1 MSDTGSQ
8 TSEAATLSSRSA
20 KILEILAN
28 RRPFAKRANQTV
40 EQLRLVSAALAE
52 FVQFLPNMLQR
63 DIPEE
68 SRNKISQLERQ
79 IPALQASITK
89 QQADLLQLALRFGR
103 NTLNIGIVGNA
114 RQGKSTFLQALT
126 GLTNEE
132 IPAAETDHCT
142 GAPSLII
149 NHKDTYADVEYFSES
164 GFLQEIISPFYM
176 QLSLTPLPTSFHAF
190 MSAPLAAPNRKL
202 SATEDALYDK
212 LKYRHMAAKEYQ
224 QFLGKPPERIGKDKI
239 RSCIAQQ
246 DVNGKK
252 IATWLAVRMATI
264 YCPFRVADAG
274 GISVCDT
281 PGLGDFV
288 CGAEDSLVQNIGR
301 NLDAVLMLKRTPKG
315 GIATPEDTQL
325 YDLLPKA
332 VNEFEPSS
340 WSYFIVNRDGTENET
355 KSFESQIQQKI
366 QCRRFITLDARNS
379 GDVLNRFDS
388 ILEDI
393 ASNQQALDRTLSDA
407 RFETLKAIIAQTGS
421 LLDEAKTALPKS
433 VRSDVMGAAELHSL
447 FDPLWNTVAH
457 HLQHLTHSYRESRDK
472 TGRLNEQVDG
482 IQGAVLAQVRKRLEQ
497 VQPSDYAGQGLP
509 QFTSD
514 MFHELRVTLATAF
527 DKLDDDLTES
537 IDILRSE
544 VCEIFWSH
552 GRLKGLF
559 EASNPQLWLRQLA
572 EAWKSLDD
580 GRPMAGVI
588 ARFANTEFTF
598 RGYLLAKVRGTLD
611 PLDEE
616 STASVHYRFAI
627 GNKWDDVRGKLWSA
641 CNNAVADCADVLKG
655 LSVDKNGALF
665 SCNEQF
671 TDGVL
676 RLGGWNRARQL
687 WANFYDEYKSEIWAE
702 RFSKIEVNKA
712 LRRDWDSCVLKLES
726 ALQSLISE

>member
-1 MSDTGSQ
+1 MNEADDHLSQ
-8 TSEAATLSSRSA
+8 PVPVQSRTE
-20 KILEILAN
+20 KILQILAN
-28 RRPFAKRANQTV
+28 RRPFADRANQTV
-40 EQLRLVSAALAE
+40 NQLHIVSAALAE
-52 FVQFLPNMLQR
+52 LVVLLPNMLQR
-63 DIPEE
+63 DIPEA
-68 SRNKISQLERQ
+68 SRNKISLLERR
-79 IPALQASITK
+79 IPALQANITK
-89 QQADLLQLALRFGR
+89 QQADLQQLALRFAR
-103 NTLNIGIVGNA
+103 RTLNIGIVGNA

-126 GLTNEE
+126 GLTSEE

-149 NHKDTYADVEYFSES
+149 NHTETYADVEYFTEGS
-164 GFLQEIISPFYM
+164 FLQEIIAPFYM

-190 MSAPLAAPNRKL
+190 MSAPLASPNRKL

-212 LKYRHMAAKEYQ
+212 LKYRHTVAQEFQ
-224 QFLGKPPERIGKDKI
+224 PLLGKPPERIGKDRI

-246 DVNGKK
+246 DATGRKTS
-252 IATWLAVRMATI
+252 TWLAVRMATI
-264 YCPFRVADAG
+264 YCPFRIEDAG
-274 GISVCDT
+274 NISVCDT

-288 CGAEDSLVQNIGR
+288 CGAEDSLVHNIGK
-301 NLDAVLMLKRTPKG
+301 NLDAVLMMKRTPKG

-332 VNEFEPSS
+332 VNEFEPKS

-355 KSFESQIQQKI
+355 RSFEGQIKEKI
-366 QCRRFITLDARNS
+366 QCRRFVTLDARNPHE
-379 GDVLNRFDS
+379 VLSWFDS

-393 ASNQQALDRTLSDA
+393 AGNQQALDRTLSLA
-407 RFETLKAIIAQTGS
+407 RFEGVKAIVDHLVAIVE
-421 LLDEAKTALPKS
+421 EAKTALPKS
-433 VRSDVMGAAELHSL
+433 IRTDGMGAAELHSL
-447 FDPLWNTVAH
+447 FDPLWNNVAH

-472 TGRLNEQVDG
+472 TGKLNEQVDA
-482 IQGAVLAQVRKRLEQ
+482 IQQAVLGQVRRRLER

-509 QFTSD
+509 QYTSD
-514 MFHELRVTLATAF
+514 LFHELRVTLATAF

-537 IDILRSE
+537 IDVLRSE
-544 VCEIFWSH
+544 VCEIFWST

-559 EASNPQLWLRQLA
+559 DTTNPQIWLRQLA
-572 EAWKSLDD
+572 DAWNSLDD
-580 GRPMAGVI
+580 GRAIAGVI
-588 ARFANTEFTF
+588 ERFANTEFTF

-616 STASVHYRFAI
+616 SAASIHYRFAI
-627 GNKWDDVRGKLWSA
+627 GNKWDDIRVKLWSA
-641 CNNAVADCADVLKG
+641 CNNSVSDCADVLKG

-712 LRRDWDSCVLKLES
+712 LRREWDSCVHKLES
-726 ALQSLISE
+726 ALHCLVSE

>member
-1 MSDTGSQ
+1 MNETAGHLPENGEVTARSGKISQ
-8 TSEAATLSSRSA
+8 
-20 KILEILAN
+20 ILAN
-28 RRPFAKRANQTV
+28 RRPFGEKANKTV
-40 EQLRLVSAALAE
+40 EQLRNVSAALAE
-52 FVQFLPNMLQR
+52 FVVFVPNMLQR
-63 DIPEE
+63 DIPDD
-68 SRNKISQLERQ
+68 SRSKISTLERR
-79 IPALQASITK
+79 IPALQANITK
-89 QQADLLQLALRFGR
+89 QQADLQQLALRFGR
-103 NTLNIGIVGNA
+103 GTLNIGIVGNA

-126 GLTNEE
+126 GLTSEE

-149 NHKDTYADVEYFSES
+149 NHKETYADVEFFTES
-164 GFLQEIISPFYM
+164 GFLQEIIAPFYM

-190 MSAPLAAPNRKL
+190 VSAPLAVPNRKL

-212 LKYRHMAAKEYQ
+212 LKYRHIVAKEYQ
-224 QFLGKPPERIGKDKI
+224 PLLGKPPERIGKDRI
-239 RSCIAQQ
+239 RSYIAQQ
-246 DVNGKK
+246 DVNGGK
-252 IATWLAVRMATI
+252 IATWLAVKMATI
-264 YCPFRVADAG
+264 YCPFSVSDAG
-274 GISVCDT
+274 SISVCDT

-288 CGAEDSLVQNIGR
+288 CGAEDSLVHNIGK

-332 VNEFEPSS
+332 VNEFEPKD

-355 KSFESQIQQKI
+355 KSFEAQIQQKI
-366 QCRRFITLDARNS
+366 QCRSFVTLDARKP
-379 GDVLNRFDS
+379 DEVLSSFDS
-388 ILEDI
+388 ILQDI

-407 RFETLKAIIAQTGS
+407 RFENVKAIVNQLVAMVA
-421 LLDEAKTALPKS
+421 EAKTALPKS
-433 VRSDVMGAAELHSL
+433 VGTDGMGTAELHSL
-447 FDPLWNTVAH
+447 FDPLWNNVAE
-457 HLQHLTHSYRESRDK
+457 HLKHLAHSYRESRDK
-472 TGRLNEQVDG
+472 TGKLNEQVDV

-514 MFHELRVTLATAF
+514 LFHELRVTLATAF

-537 IDILRSE
+537 IDVLRSE
-544 VCEIFWSH
+544 VCKIFWNT
-552 GRLKGLF
+552 GRLEGIF
-559 EASNPQLWLRQLA
+559 DTSDPQMWLRQLA
-572 EAWKSLDD
+572 DAWKSLDN
-580 GRPMAGVI
+580 GQAMANVI
-588 ARFANTEFTF
+588 ERFANTEFTF

-616 STASVHYRFAI
+616 SGASIHYRFAI

-641 CNNAVADCADVLKG
+641 CNNAVGVCSDVLKG

-712 LRRDWDSCVLKLES
+712 MRREWDGCVLKLEN
-726 ALQSLISE
+726 ALHNLVSE